1 MAVAGLISLMV
12 GLLALLFW
20 AVTSALVF
28 LLLIHAH
35 RWAAFRRHQ
44 AYDYRSAPYKA
55 ALKLAAQQVATGLI
69 LILAGMVATIKFN
82 VNPGD
87 PRIEYFFFLPFFLS
101 VVFLGQRQAKFTIPL
116 SGLWSA
122 QIFWIP
128 IGIAAQLLVFTGYHG
143 FNFGNKTLYP
153 ERYEKER
160 SIYHQHL
167 PRHYP
172 KSFSCAQAKLP
183 FLYLAIIFGTFTR
196 CAYMDTKVRMHI
208 GSKTGL
214 NLVFCCLIFKPKAK
228 RTRNCSLQKRV
239 QIC

>member
-69 LILAGMVATIKFN
+69 LIFAGMVATIKFN

-143 FNFGNKTLYP
+143 FNFKINL
-153 ERYEKER
+153 
-160 SIYHQHL
+160 SIHENSHPLMIPVQ
-167 PRHYP
+167 
-172 KSFSCAQAKLP
+172 
-183 FLYLAIIFGTFTR
+183 
-196 CAYMDTKVRMHI
+196 
-208 GSKTGL
+208 
-214 NLVFCCLIFKPKAK
+214 NLSEILKCLIIPSCIHFFF
-228 RTRNCSLQKRV
+228 L
-239 QIC
+239 IFF